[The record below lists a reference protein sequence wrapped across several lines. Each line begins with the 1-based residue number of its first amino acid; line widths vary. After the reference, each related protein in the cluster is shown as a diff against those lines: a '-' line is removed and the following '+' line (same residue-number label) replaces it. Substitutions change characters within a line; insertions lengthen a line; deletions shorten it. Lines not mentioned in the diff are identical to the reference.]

1 MDPLL
6 DVTAVAR
13 RLALSPW
20 AVYRLVKSGELPAT
34 RLGGPK
40 RPTYRIAAADV
51 ERLIESRRVRVVRV
65 AKARR
70 GERVPTYV

>member
-51 ERLIESRRVRVVRV
+51 ERLIESRRVRVERKGRRVRT
-65 AKARR
+65 
-70 GERVPTYV
+70 ERIPEYV